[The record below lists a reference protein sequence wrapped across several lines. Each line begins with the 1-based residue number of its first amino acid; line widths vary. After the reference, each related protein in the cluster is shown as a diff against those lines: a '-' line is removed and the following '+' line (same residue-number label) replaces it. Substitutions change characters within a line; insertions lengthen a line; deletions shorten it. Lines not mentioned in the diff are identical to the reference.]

1 MLDGRLR
8 HETGKRQRLGAGT
21 PTRTGGRPSS
31 LLLLRRRRVSCRLW
45 RQRHSSGGGIPW
57 RVWRRRPTG
66 GACFARGGA
75 VGSHPRRSAESV
87 PTGKGAAMQQPIL
100 VLSASLTH
108 TSRCRCVCRSL
119 TACTPLLAQTKTP
132 SATPGGKRS
141 RATLQLPRSAP
152 ACLCVSRGLRPS
164 RAPTSAAASDAP
176 VTVVVHQA
184 VADIIRTT
192 LGPQSMLK
200 MLLDAS
206 GGASWTRLP
215 RVVCPTLTVS
225 GRLRPARLTPGIVLT
240 NDGNAILRE
249 IDVSHPAAKAR
260 GPRLWRLLRGVAPPG
275 VLQLPV
281 DLSPCPLLHRCAS
294 AERH

>member
-1 MLDGRLR
+1 MNQCWMADCV
-8 HETGKRQRLGAGT
+8 
-21 PTRTGGRPSS
+21 TRRASASGWAQAPPP
-31 LLLLRRRRVSCRLW
+31 
-45 RQRHSSGGGIPW
+45 GGGVGSPPSCSCGGDGSAAASGDGVILLVEAFP
-57 RVWRRRPTG
+57 
-66 GACFARGGA
+66 GACGDGVPRGELALPEAGPSA
-75 VGSHPRRSAESV
+75 HTQDVPPRACPR
-87 PTGKGAAMQQPIL
+87 GRGAAMQQPIL

-108 TSRCRCVCRSL
+108 TSHCRCVCHSL
-119 TACTPLLAQTKTP
+119 TCAPLLAQTKTP

-176 VTVVVHQA
+176 VSVVVHQA

-206 GGASWTRLP
+206 GGACWTRLP

-260 GPRLWRLLRGVAPPG
+260 GPRLWRLLRGVAPPR
-275 VLQLPV
+275 VPATA
-281 DLSPCPLLHRCAS
+281 C
-294 AERH
+294 